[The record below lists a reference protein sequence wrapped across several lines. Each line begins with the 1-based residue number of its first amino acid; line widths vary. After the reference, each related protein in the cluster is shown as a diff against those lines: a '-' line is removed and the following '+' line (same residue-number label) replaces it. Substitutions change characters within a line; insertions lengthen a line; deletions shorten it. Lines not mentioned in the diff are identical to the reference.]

1 MTDDKLPVDP
11 AQGGDRLPARQDP
24 ADQRALAFVHG
35 RGALSLFEEQADDEA
50 NEFDL
55 RKYWHILLKW
65 RWLVISIAAA
75 VTALALANTL
85 MTTPMYSASALVQ
98 IDNKTAQL
106 TAAAAGGG
114 QMAPDYVWDDEYLQ
128 TQLELLKSRSLAE
141 RVASRLNLDQAAL
154 GRLGGDSW
162 KARLLGLIRPRS
174 AASATAPAPARPTVV
189 SAAQA
194 QGLRDAVAGVV
205 RGGLSVTRVD
215 NTRLVWIR
223 YDSPVP
229 DFAVQVANA
238 VAEEFI
244 ASNQDQNSGRS
255 NYAKSYLEEQ
265 LATTKARLEASERK
279 LVEYARSQ
287 GLTVTDDEGRTLA
300 LESLTQLSTALA
312 QAQQARIRA
321 QARWRNN
328 ATSTEQLTASAIG
341 PLQQQRAV
349 LMSQYQQKL
358 ATFKPD
364 YPDMV
369 QLRQQIDEI
378 DKQIA
383 AERGRIG
390 GSVKAEYDAAAAEEA
405 ALSAQVEQLRAQA
418 FVASSSSIEYNIL
431 KRDVDTNRQLY
442 DGLLQRY
449 KEIGATSAVAAN
461 NISIVDPAD
470 GAGRF
475 KPNVAQDLTRGV
487 MFGLLLGV
495 LVAFL
500 LEYLDDTLKSPHDVE
515 QKLKL
520 AVLGV
525 VPKIKVGQRVAE
537 AASDPHSGFSEAY
550 RSVRAALQFSTD
562 HGVPRTLLVTS
573 PGPGEGKSTA
583 ALALARNFARLGKS
597 VLLVEGDLR
606 NPSLHRTLGL
616 KAAATGLS
624 GLLSGSDA
632 LTSVIQPSG
641 EDGLQIILAGPLPPN
656 PAELLSGSKLVS
668 MLTVAIERFDQVIVD
683 GPPVLGLA
691 DAPILSNSVDGTV
704 LLIDAGHTK
713 IRTAQVAL
721 KRLLAARARVV
732 GALLSRYD
740 TQKSAYGYGYGYN
753 YDYDYGRR
761 GREGKLKLTKG

>member
-11 AQGGDRLPARQDP
+11 AQGGDRLPARHDP
-24 ADQRALAFVHG
+24 ADQRALAFAHG
-35 RGALSLFEEQADDEA
+35 RGALSLFEEQSEDEA

-75 VTALALANTL
+75 VTALALVNTL
-85 MTTPMYSASALVQ
+85 MTTPMYSAYALVQ

-114 QMAPDYVWDDEYLQ
+114 QMAPDYIWDDEYLQ

-141 RVASRLNLDQAAL
+141 RVATRLNLDQAAL
-154 GRLGGDSW
+154 NRIEAPGWKSRLF
-162 KARLLGLIRPRS
+162 GLIRPRS
-174 AASATAPAPARPTVV
+174 TAPAPEPSPPTPA
-189 SAAQA
+189 STAQS
-194 QGLRDAVAGVV
+194 QDLRDAVAGEV
-205 RGGLSVTRVD
+205 RGGLKVTRVD

-244 ASNQDQNSGRS
+244 ASNQDQASGRS
-255 NYAKSYLEEQ
+255 NYAKNYLEEQ
-265 LATTKARLEASERK
+265 LATTKAKLEASERK

-287 GLTVTDDEGRTLA
+287 GLTITDDEGRTLA
-300 LESLTQLSTALA
+300 LESLTQLSAALA

-390 GSVKAEYDAAAAEEA
+390 SSVKAEYDAAAAEEA

-418 FVASSSSIEYNIL
+418 FSASNSSIEYNIL
-431 KRDVDTNRQLY
+431 KRDVDTNRELY
-442 DGLLQRY
+442 NGLLQRY

-475 KPNVAQDLTRGV
+475 KPNVMQDLTRGV
-487 MFGLLLGV
+487 LFGLLLGV

-525 VPKIKVGQRVAE
+525 VPKVKVGQRVAE
-537 AASDPHSGFSEAY
+537 AALDPHSGFSEAY

-632 LTSVIQPSG
+632 LTSVIQSSG

-668 MLTVAIERFDQVIVD
+668 MLTVAIERFDQVIID

-721 KRLLAARARVV
+721 KRLMAARARVV

-740 TQKSAYGYGYGYN
+740 TQKSAYGYGYGYS
-753 YDYDYGRR
+753 YDYGR
-761 GREGKLKLTKG
+761 GAREGKLKLTKG

>member
-24 ADQRALAFVHG
+24 VDQRALAFAHG
-35 RGALSLFEEQADDEA
+35 RGVLSLFEEPSEDEA

-75 VTALALANTL
+75 VTALALVNTL
-85 MTTPMYSASALVQ
+85 MTTPMYAAQTLVQ
-98 IDNKTAQL
+98 IDNKTAEL
-106 TAAAAGGG
+106 TIAAAGGG
-114 QMAPDYVWDDEYLQ
+114 QVAPDYSWDDEYLQ

-141 RVASRLNLDQAAL
+141 RVATRLNLDQTAL
-154 GRLGGDSW
+154 DRLEAPSLSS
-162 KARLLGLIRPRS
+162 RLLGLIRPRP
-174 AASATAPAPARPTVV
+174 ALTGTAKPGAVPT
-189 SAAQA
+189 AQSNA
-194 QGLRDAVAGVV
+194 IRDAVAAEVN
-205 RGGLSVTRVD
+205 GGLSATRVE

-223 YDSPVP
+223 YDSPSP
-229 DFAVQVANA
+229 DFAVRVANA
-238 VAEEFI
+238 IAEEFI

-255 NYAKSYLEEQ
+255 NFARDYLERQ
-265 LATTKARLEASERK
+265 LAETKAKLEASERK
-279 LVEYARSQ
+279 LVEYARAQ
-287 GLTVTDDEGRTLA
+287 GLTITDDEGRTLA
-300 LESLTQLSTALA
+300 LESLTQLSAALA

-321 QARWRNN
+321 QARYRNN

-349 LMSQYQQKL
+349 LMAQYQQKL

-364 YPDMV
+364 YPEMV

-405 ALSAQVEQLRAQA
+405 ALTEQVERLRTQA

-449 KEIGATSAVAAN
+449 KELGATSAAEAN
-461 NISIVDPAD
+461 NIRIIDPAD

-475 KPNVAQDLTRGV
+475 KPNVRQDLIRGV
-487 MFGLLLGV
+487 LFGLLLGV
-495 LVAFL
+495 LAAFL
-500 LEYLDDTLKSPHDVE
+500 LEYLDDTLKSPHDIE

-525 VPKIKVGQRVAE
+525 VPKVKEGRRVAE
-537 AASDPHSGFSEAY
+537 AAADAHSGFSEAY

-641 EDGLQIILAGPLPPN
+641 EDGLQVILAGPLPPN

-668 MLTVAIERFDQVIVD
+668 MLTVAIERFDQVIID

-691 DAPILSNSVDGTV
+691 DAPILANSADGTV
-704 LLIDAGHTK
+704 LIIDAGKTK
-713 IRTAQVAL
+713 IRTAQIAL

-740 TQKSAYGYGYGYN
+740 AQKSAYGYGYGYN
-753 YDYDYGRR
+753 YDYGSG
-761 GREGKLKLTKG
+761 GREGTPKLTRG

>member
-11 AQGGDRLPARQDP
+11 AQGGDRLPARHDP
-24 ADQRALAFVHG
+24 ADPRALAFVHG
-35 RGALSLFEEQADDEA
+35 RGALSLFEEQSEDEA

-55 RKYWHILLKW
+55 RKYWHVLLKW
-65 RWLVISIAAA
+65 RWLVLSIAAGI
-75 VTALALANTL
+75 TALALVNTL
-85 MTTPMYSASALVQ
+85 MTTPMYRASALVQ
-98 IDNKTAQL
+98 IDNKTAEL

-114 QMAPDYVWDDEYLQ
+114 QMAPNYFWDDEYLQ
-128 TQLELLKSRSLAE
+128 TQLELLKSRSLSE
-141 RVASRLNLDQAAL
+141 RVAAHLNLDQAAL
-154 GRLGGDSW
+154 DRLVSPGW
-162 KARLLGLIRPRS
+162 KTRLLGLIRPR
-174 AASATAPAPARPTVV
+174 AATPAPAAGSGQPSAV

-194 QGLRDAVAGVV
+194 KELRDAVAGEVQ
-205 RGGLSVTRVD
+205 GGLSVTRVE

-244 ASNQDQNSGRS
+244 ASNQDQSSGRS
-255 NYAKSYLEEQ
+255 NYAKNYLEEQ
-265 LATTKARLEASERK
+265 LASTKAKLEASERK

-287 GLTVTDDEGRTLA
+287 GLTITDEEGRTLA
-300 LESLTQLSTALA
+300 LESLTQLSAALA

-405 ALSAQVEQLRAQA
+405 ALTEQVEQLRAQA
-418 FVASSSSIEYNIL
+418 FVASNSSIEYNIL
-431 KRDVDTNRQLY
+431 KRDVDTNRELY
-442 DGLLQRY
+442 NGLLQRY
-449 KEIGATSAVAAN
+449 KEIGATSAAAAN
-461 NISIVDPAD
+461 NISIVDPAN

-475 KPNVAQDLTRGV
+475 KPNVMQDLSRGV
-487 MFGLLLGV
+487 LFGLLLGV
-495 LVAFL
+495 LAAFL
-500 LEYLDDTLKSPHDVE
+500 LEYLDDTLKSPHDIE
-515 QKLKL
+515 QKLRL

-525 VPKIKVGQRVAE
+525 VPKVKVGQRVAE
-537 AASDPHSGFSEAY
+537 AAADPHSGFSEAY

-641 EDGLQIILAGPLPPN
+641 EEGLQVILAGPLPPN

-704 LLIDAGHTK
+704 LLVDAGHTK
-713 IRTAQVAL
+713 IRTAQIAL
-721 KRLLAARARVV
+721 KRLMAARARVV

-740 TQKSAYGYGYGYN
+740 TQKSDYGYGYGYS
-753 YDYDYGRR
+753 YDYGR
-761 GREGKLKLTKG
+761 GAREGKLKLTKG

>member
-24 ADQRALAFVHG
+24 VDQRALAFAHG
-35 RGALSLFEEQADDEA
+35 RGALSLFEEPSEDEA

-75 VTALALANTL
+75 VTALALVNTL
-85 MTTPMYSASALVQ
+85 MTTPMYAAQTLVQ
-98 IDNKTAQL
+98 IDNKTAEL
-106 TAAAAGGG
+106 TIAAAGGG
-114 QMAPDYVWDDEYLQ
+114 QVAPDYSWDDEYLQ

-141 RVASRLNLDQAAL
+141 RVATRLNLDQAAL
-154 GRLGGDSW
+154 DRLEAPSLSS
-162 KARLLGLIRPRS
+162 RLLGLIRPQP
-174 AASATAPAPARPTVV
+174 ALTGTAKPGAVPT
-189 SAAQA
+189 AQSNA
-194 QGLRDAVAGVV
+194 IRDAVAAEVN
-205 RGGLSVTRVD
+205 GGLSATRVE

-223 YDSPVP
+223 YDSPSP
-229 DFAVQVANA
+229 DFAVRAANA
-238 VAEEFI
+238 IAEEFI
-244 ASNQDQNSGRS
+244 ASNQDQTSGRS
-255 NYAKSYLEEQ
+255 NYAKDYLERQ
-265 LATTKARLEASERK
+265 LAETKAKLEASERK
-279 LVEYARSQ
+279 LVEYARTQ
-287 GLTVTDDEGRTLA
+287 GLTITDDEGRTLA
-300 LESLTQLSTALA
+300 LESLTQLSAALA

-321 QARWRNN
+321 QARYRNN

-349 LMSQYQQKL
+349 LMAQYQQKL

-364 YPDMV
+364 YPEMV

-405 ALSAQVEQLRAQA
+405 ALTEQVERLRSQA

-449 KEIGATSAVAAN
+449 KELGATSAATAN
-461 NISIVDPAD
+461 NISIIDPAN

-475 KPNVAQDLTRGV
+475 KPNVRQDLIRGV
-487 MFGLLLGV
+487 LFGLLLGV
-495 LVAFL
+495 LAAFL
-500 LEYLDDTLKSPHDVE
+500 LEYLDDTLKSPHDIE

-525 VPKIKVGQRVAE
+525 VPMVKDGRRVAE
-537 AASDPHSGFSEAY
+537 AAADPHSGFSEAY

-583 ALALARNFARLGKS
+583 ALALARNFARLGKR

-641 EDGLQIILAGPLPPN
+641 EDGLQVILAGPLPPN
-656 PAELLSGSKLVS
+656 PAELLSSSKLVS
-668 MLTVAIERFDQVIVD
+668 MLTVAIERFDQVVID

-704 LLIDAGHTK
+704 LLVDAGHTK
-713 IRTAQVAL
+713 IRTAQIAL
-721 KRLLAARARVV
+721 KRLMAARARVV

-740 TQKSAYGYGYGYN
+740 AQKSAYGYGYGYN
-753 YDYDYGRR
+753 YDYGRG
-761 GREGKLKLTKG
+761 GRDGTPKLTRG

>member
-11 AQGGDRLPARQDP
+11 AQGGDRLPARHDP
-24 ADQRALAFVHG
+24 ADQRALTFAHG
-35 RGALSLFEEQADDEA
+35 RGALSLFEEQSEDEA

-65 RWLVISIAAA
+65 RWLVLSIAAGI
-75 VTALALANTL
+75 TALALVNTL
-85 MTTPMYSASALVQ
+85 MTTPMYSASVLVQ
-98 IDNKTAQL
+98 IDNKTAEL

-114 QMAPDYVWDDEYLQ
+114 QLVPDYSWDDEYLQ
-128 TQLELLKSRSLAE
+128 TQLELLKSRSLSE
-141 RVASRLNLDQAAL
+141 RVATRLNLNQAAL
-154 GRLGGDSW
+154 DRLAAPGW
-162 KARLLGLIRPRS
+162 KTRLLGLIRPR
-174 AASATAPAPARPTVV
+174 AATPAPAAGSGRPAAV

-194 QGLRDAVAGVV
+194 KELRDAVAGEVQ
-205 RGGLSVTRVD
+205 GGLSVSLVE

-244 ASNQDQNSGRS
+244 ASNQDQSSGRS
-255 NYAKSYLEEQ
+255 SYAKNYLEEQ
-265 LATTKARLEASERK
+265 LASTKAKLEASERK

-287 GLTVTDDEGRTLA
+287 GLTITDEEGRTLA
-300 LESLTQLSTALA
+300 LESLTQLSAALA

-383 AERGRIG
+383 AERGRLG

-418 FVASSSSIEYNIL
+418 FVASNSSIEYNIL
-431 KRDVDTNRQLY
+431 KRDVDTNRELY
-442 DGLLQRY
+442 NGLLQRY
-449 KEIGATSAVAAN
+449 KEIGATSAAAAN
-461 NISIVDPAD
+461 NISIVDPAI

-475 KPNVAQDLTRGV
+475 KPNVKQDLSRGV
-487 MFGLLLGV
+487 LFGLLLGM
-495 LVAFL
+495 LAAFL

-515 QKLKL
+515 QKLRL

-525 VPKIKVGQRVAE
+525 VPKVKVGQRVAE
-537 AASDPHSGFSEAY
+537 AAADPHSGFSEAY

-562 HGVPRTLLVTS
+562 HGVPRTLLMTS

-641 EDGLQIILAGPLPPN
+641 EDGLQVILAGPLPPN

-668 MLTVAIERFDQVIVD
+668 MLTVAIERFDQIIID

-704 LLIDAGHTK
+704 LLVDAGHTK
-713 IRTAQVAL
+713 IRAAQIAL
-721 KRLLAARARVV
+721 KRLMAARARVV

-740 TQKSAYGYGYGYN
+740 TQKSAYGYGYGYT
-753 YDYDYGRR
+753 YDYGR
-761 GREGKLKLTKG
+761 GADAGKLKLTKG